1 MASNIAGKID
11 AENRTKNKFPPFKI
25 GDTIN
30 VSVKFKEGDK
40 ERIQAYSGILIAR
53 KGSGS
58 RETITVRKIS
68 FGEGIERIFPVHSP
82 SIAGIEVESS
92 GKTRRSKLYYL
103 RKRSGKQARLA
114 GAES

>member
-1 MASNIAGKID
+1 MASNIAEKID
-11 AENRTKNKFPPFKI
+11 AENRTKNKYPPFKI

-30 VSVKFKEGDK
+30 VAVKFKEGDK
-40 ERIQAYSGILIAR
+40 ERIQNYSGVLIAR
-53 KGSGS
+53 KGHGA

-68 FGEGIERIFPVHSP
+68 FGEGVERTFPIHSP
-82 SIAGIEVESS
+82 SIVGIEVESS
-92 GKTRRSKLYYL
+92 GKTRRAKLYYL